1 MEGTGLVLAGGGGK
15 GIYQVGMI
23 KSLAAAG
30 LLDDV
35 VAVSGTSIGGVN
47 AVLFAEGLL
56 EGKFEFDN
64 SISDKNVINGET
76 PQIDEKIRTAAGIQ
90 HAVQQ
95 MENVWNEIDFG
106 VFFDFDADKLS
117 AGDNHFS
124 RKATEEL
131 ISKYLDYS
139 LFHSQTNKS
148 EKLTSDIITE
158 ANSETTEELTFELTE
173 NQISETTVDSAF
185 EASSDQNSENTS
197 DISISDKKIDK
208 IIPTYVAAAAC
219 PPGVVTTDHIT
230 EEELRL
236 LYSGSVDDTYRNY
249 SVEYICLPE
258 KENDYIRNAILATTA
273 LPVIYNPVRIGDKLY
288 VDGGVKDNVPI
299 KPLYD
304 LGIRRFIVIELN
316 TKSDIKNP
324 EQFADAEI
332 IDILPSHEL
341 GRLVSGTMNF
351 DWEDKETKKE
361 IGVRDGKRYIKTLF
375 EKDEAYIAVE
385 RELALRDY
393 NDIIAQRDFKRHYNR
408 LEEDISSRFDY
419 IKNIEDKYK
428 F

>member
-95 MENVWNEIDFG
+95 MEDVWNEIDFG

-139 LFHSQTNKS
+139 LFHSQSKISAENSS
-148 EKLTSDIITE
+148 EMPAESYSELSAESASEIPEDSNSVITTG
-158 ANSETTEELTFELTE
+158 SVISMTTEQSLGNVSNE
-173 NQISETTVDSAF
+173 
-185 EASSDQNSENTS
+185 
-197 DISISDKKIDK
+197 SIPEINKEK
-208 IIPTYVAAAAC
+208 IIPTFVAAAAC

-236 LYSGSVDDTYRNY
+236 LYSGSVEDTYRNY

-304 LGIRRFIVIELN
+304 LGIRRFIVIELS

>member
-15 GIYQVGMI
+15 GVYQVGMI

-56 EGKFEFDN
+56 EGKLAFDK
-64 SISDKNVINGET
+64 SISENVINNEAA
-76 PQIDEKIRTAAGIQ
+76 PHIDEKIRTAAGIE
-90 HAVQQ
+90 HTVKQ
-95 MENVWNEIDFG
+95 MEDVWNEIDFS

-131 ISKYLDYS
+131 ITKYLTYS
-139 LFHSQTNKS
+139 LFHS
-148 EKLTSDIITE
+148 
-158 ANSETTEELTFELTE
+158 E
-173 NQISETTVDSAF
+173 N
-185 EASSDQNSENTS
+185 
-197 DISISDKKIDK
+197 

-230 EEELRL
+230 EEELNL
-236 LYSGSVDDTYRNY
+236 LYSGSVEETYRNY
-249 SVEYICLPE
+249 NIEYICLPE
-258 KENDYIRNAILATTA
+258 KDDEYIKNAILATTA
-273 LPVIYNPVRIGDKLY
+273 LPVIYNPVRFNDKLY

-324 EQFADAEI
+324 EQYADAEI
-332 IDILPSHEL
+332 IDILPSHDL
-341 GRLVSGTMNF
+341 GRLISGTMNF

-375 EKDEAYIAVE
+375 EKDEAYIAIE
-385 RELALRDY
+385 KELAIRDY
-393 NDIIAQRDFKRHYNR
+393 NDIIAQRDFKRHYNQ
-408 LEEDISSRFDY
+408 LENDITSRFDY

-428 F
+428 L